1 VSRYITTKP
10 SDRRP
15 YANETPDAKCE
26 LVEWLKKKST
36 MVPNMMNQ
44 RSRRMHSYKAL
55 KLHIS
60 TNCLMLLSQANPDVP
75 VTRYV
80 RDD

>member
-1 VSRYITTKP
+1 
-10 SDRRP
+10 
-15 YANETPDAKCE
+15 
-26 LVEWLKKKST
+26 
-36 MVPNMMNQ
+36 
-44 RSRRMHSYKAL
+44 MHSYKAL

-80 RDD
+80 RDDQSVDPGCVIPSLS